1 MSNERRPSRANDYRA
16 ARIGAAGALTA
27 TLVVLL
33 LADASSV
40 DYEVSATT
48 LGTLATMILILL
60 GIEAANILRGKP

>member
-33 LADASSV
+33 LADAASA
-40 DYEVSATT
+40 DYEVSAAT
-48 LGTLATMILILL
+48 LGTLAAMILILL
-60 GIEAANILRGKP
+60 GIEAASFMRGG